1 MVRNSLKPRRLK
13 LEFYDNDGV
22 RHSVTV
28 DGPVTRE
35 KIGKLLDLVEMMSGG
50 PKMSSVALGSSPHK
64 YDRLASFIVTQLKH
78 EEFTAAEAKK
88 TFEESYGDRI
98 SLSTVATYLSRLAER
113 GVVERGTERPHLHY
127 RVKQEEVERPHLLPL
142 PRLSPPPSE
151 Q

>member
-22 RHSVTV
+22 KHSVTV

-35 KIGKLLDLVEMMSGG
+35 KIGKLLDLVEIMSGG
-50 PKMSSVALGSSPHK
+50 PKMSSVALGTSPHK
-64 YDRLASFIVTQLKH
+64 YDRLASLIVTQLKH

-88 TFEESYGDRI
+88 TLEESYGDRI
-98 SLSTVATYLSRLAER
+98 SLSTVATYLSRIAER

-127 RVKQEEVERPHLLPL
+127 RVKQEEVERPQLLPL
-142 PRLSPPPSE
+142 PRPSPPPSE

>member
-35 KIGKLLDLVEMMSGG
+35 KIGKLLDLVEIMSGG
-50 PKMSSVALGSSPHK
+50 PKMSSVALGTSPHK
-64 YDRLASFIVTQLKH
+64 YDRLASLIVTQLKH

-113 GVVERGTERPHLHY
+113 GVVERGTERPRLHY
-127 RVKQEEVERPHLLPL
+127 RVKREEVERPHLLPL
-142 PRLSPPPSE
+142 PRPSLPPSE
-151 Q
+151 E

>member
-35 KIGKLLDLVEMMSGG
+35 KIGKLLDLVEIMSGG
-50 PKMSSVALGSSPHK
+50 PKLGSVALGTSPHK
-64 YDRLASFIVTQLKH
+64 YDRLASLIVTQLKH
-78 EEFTAAEAKK
+78 EEFTAAEVKK

-113 GVVERGTERPHLHY
+113 GVVERGHERPHLHY
-127 RVKQEEVERPHLLPL
+127 RVKQEEVERPQLLPL
-142 PRLSPPPSE
+142 PRPSPPPSE

>member
-35 KIGKLLDLVEMMSGG
+35 KIGKLLDLVEIMSGG
-50 PKMSSVALGSSPHK
+50 PRMSSVAFGTSPHK
-64 YDRLASFIVTQLKH
+64 YDRLASLIVTQLKH

-127 RVKQEEVERPHLLPL
+127 RVKREEAERAQLLPL
-142 PRLSPPPSE
+142 PRPSAPPSE

>member
-35 KIGKLLDLVEMMSGG
+35 KIGKLLDLVEIMSGG
-50 PKMSSVALGSSPHK
+50 PRMSSVALGTSPHK
-64 YDRLASFIVTQLKH
+64 YDRLASLIVTQLKH
-78 EEFTAAEAKK
+78 EEFTATEAKK

-127 RVKQEEVERPHLLPL
+127 RVKQEEIERPQLLPL
-142 PRLSPPPSE
+142 PRPSPPPSE